1 MSVFNGKKLKI
12 EIYGESHAEK
22 IGVSAQGFPCFTFD
36 ETALSEFMARRK
48 ATESVYSTSRKEPDI
63 PVFKGVKDGQI
74 TGEFI
79 AEIFNTNKIS
89 KDYSALYGKPRPSH
103 ADYVWYL
110 KDGALDFSGGGRFS
124 ARLTAPLCIVGG
136 ILKQYLKTRGIE
148 IESYVSS
155 VGNVFGRSYK
165 DEKMTGEL
173 TAEKIRALR
182 DGGFP
187 SLDKKE
193 EMTEEIKS
201 AKSVGDSVG
210 GTVECVIFGVKGVG
224 DNLFGG
230 LEGKISSLVYSVP
243 AVKGV
248 EFGDGFD
255 LAKMRG
261 SNANDG
267 LYIENGNVKFYTNRA
282 GGINGGIAN
291 GEQITFRAAF
301 RPTPSISLPQKTV
314 DLVKRENTEIVING
328 RHDACVVPRALP
340 VIESAAAIAI
350 ADEIL

>member
-1 MSVFNGKKLKI
+1 MSIYNGKKLRI
-12 EIYGESHAEK
+12 EIYGESHADK
-22 IGVSAQGFPCFTFD
+22 IGVKAAGFPSFTFD
-36 ETALSEFMARRK
+36 ESALNEFLSRRK
-48 ATESVYSTSRKEPDI
+48 ATDSVFSTSRKEPDSPI
-63 PVFKGVKDGQI
+63 FYGVKNGRID
-74 TGEFI
+74 GEFT
-79 AEIFNTNKIS
+79 AEIKNENKIS

-103 ADYVWYL
+103 ADYAWHL

-124 ARLTAPLCIVGG
+124 ARLTAPFSIVGG

-155 VGNVFGRSYK
+155 VGKVFAQSYK
-165 DEKMTGEL
+165 SGAL
-173 TAEKIRALR
+173 SAEEIRKKR
-182 DGGFP
+182 NGDFP
-187 SLDKKE
+187 SLDKKDE
-193 EMTEEIKS
+193 ITEEIRA

-210 GTVECVIFGVKGVG
+210 GVAECVIFGVKGVG

-230 LEGKISSLVYSVP
+230 LEGKIASLVYAIP

-261 SNANDG
+261 SVANDG
-267 LYIENGNVKFYTNRA
+267 LYIKDGKVGFYSNRA

-291 GEQITFRAAF
+291 GNPITFRVAF

-314 DLVKRENTEIVING
+314 DLERRENTEIVING

>member
-1 MSVFNGKKLKI
+1 MSVFKGRKLTV

-22 IGVSAQGFPCFTFD
+22 IGVFAKGLPEFKFD
-36 ETALSEFMARRK
+36 AEKLTAFIGRRK
-48 ATESVYSTSRKEPDI
+48 ASGGVFSTARKEPDI
-63 PVFKGVKDGQI
+63 PVFYGADGGEI
-74 TGEFI
+74 KGEFK
-79 AEIFNTNKIS
+79 AEIFNTDTRG

-103 ADYVWYL
+103 ADYAWHI

-136 ILKQYLKTRGIE
+136 ILKQYLESKGIF
-148 IESYVSS
+148 IESFVSS
-155 VGNVFGRSYK
+155 VGNINGRSYK
-165 DEKMTGEL
+165 DGAPTVEE
-173 TAEKIRALR
+173 IISLR
-182 DGGFP
+182 QGFP
-187 SLDKKE
+187 SLDKKD
-193 EMTEEIKS
+193 EMLEEIRR
-201 AKSVGDSVG
+201 AKAEGDSVG
-210 GTVECVIFGVKGVG
+210 GTVECVIYGLLGQG
-224 DNLFGG
+224 NDLFNG
-230 LEGKISSLVYSVP
+230 LEGKISSLVFAVP

-261 SNANDG
+261 SVANDG
-267 LYIENGNVKFYTNRA
+267 LYYDGGKVRFYSNRA

-291 GEQITFRAAF
+291 GNPVTFRAAF

-314 DLVKRENTEIVING
+314 DLVKGESTEIVING

-340 VIESAAAIAI
+340 VIESAVAIAI